1 MFSVLFEVDSFTFFV
16 QQISNSKIVEHHLD
30 IKVKLEQY
38 DPFLALNSLSP
49 FLSDLDQLRKIKRRS
64 PHDDTETFTVYLRS
78 DVEAK

>member
-1 MFSVLFEVDSFTFFV
+1 VENTLR
-16 QQISNSKIVEHHLD
+16 SKFRVRIM
-30 IKVKLEQY
+30 Q
-38 DPFLALNSLSP
+38 PSLICLST

>member
-1 MFSVLFEVDSFTFFV
+1 MVDD
-16 QQISNSKIVEHHLD
+16 HPD

-38 DPFLALNSLSP
+38 DPFFTLNSLSTV
-49 FLSDLDQLRKIKRRS
+49 LSDLDQLRKIKRRS

>member
-1 MFSVLFEVDSFTFFV
+1 
-16 QQISNSKIVEHHLD
+16 VEDHPD
-30 IKVKLEQY
+30 IKVK
-38 DPFLALNSLSP
+38 FVALNCFST